1 MNKYAAKSCGNIIR
15 IKSKQNK
22 TDKTA
27 AKNKY
32 YLQVVNQRRRDVV
45 AAPCILLLN
54 VLNILGL

>member
-32 YLQVVNQRRRDVV
+32 YLQVVNQLRRDIVV
-45 AAPCILLLN
+45 AAPCI
-54 VLNILGL
+54 

>member
-1 MNKYAAKSCGNIIR
+1 MNKYAAKSYGNIIR

-32 YLQVVNQRRRDVV
+32 YLQVVNQLRRDIV
-45 AAPCILLLN
+45 AAPCILLFN
-54 VLNILGL
+54 VLKILGP